1 MDRCANVNRTVLV
14 AFCGLLAATPVY
26 ADSEHKAKPASS
38 HGDQDAILRHKL
50 RDTINTGLV
59 GIVSE
64 GTDYTTDL
72 ALTLAAEQNGLRLL
86 PVAGAG
92 ALQNA
97 EDVMFARGIDFGI
110 VQTDVLD
117 QIKRNPPFPGVEK
130 YLQYVTKLYDQ
141 DFHVLAGPDIQSI
154 DDLRGKKVNF
164 GLRDSG
170 TYTTATTI
178 FNALGVQSEVITLPQ
193 PLALDKLR
201 QGEISALVYVA
212 TKPSRLFQDIRPD
225 EHLHFLPIRADM
237 LPNYTPI
244 TINSDDYPDLVSK
257 DAAVNTVAV
266 GTVLVAYNWP
276 IKSERYSRVHR
287 FVEAFFGNL
296 KDIKARRPKWRDF
309 DVSTPVSGWTR
320 FPAAEQWLKQAE
332 LIPEP
337 NKAFASRN
345 PVVGE
350 ATVQARVPL
359 GRGEREALFR
369 DFAEYR
375 TQQQAIIPNHEN
387 PRAGEALFRD
397 FAEYQKH
404 QRMII
409 AYHET
414 TGDH

>member
-1 MDRCANVNRTVLV
+1 MDRCANVNRTVLM
-14 AFCGLLAATPVY
+14 AFCGVLAATPVY
-26 ADSEHKAKPASS
+26 ADSEHKAKTSS
-38 HGDQDAILRHKL
+38 HEDRDAILRHKM
-50 RDTINTGLV
+50 RDTVNAGLV

-72 ALTLAAEQNGLRLL
+72 ALTIAAEKNGLRLL
-86 PVAGAG
+86 PVAGVG
-92 ALQNA
+92 ALENA

-141 DFHVLAGPDIQSI
+141 DLHVLAGPDIQSI

-178 FNALGVQSEVITLPQ
+178 FNALGVQSDVTTLPQ

-201 QGEISALVYVA
+201 LGEISALVYVA

-225 EHLHFLPIRADM
+225 EHLHFLPIRADL
-237 LPNYTPI
+237 LPYYTTT

-257 DAAVNTVAV
+257 DAAVNTIAV

-276 IKSERYSRVHR
+276 IKSERYSRVNR
-287 FVEAFFGNL
+287 FVHAFFVNL

-320 FPAAEQWLKQAE
+320 FPAAEQWLKQAG

-337 NKAFASRN
+337 NKASALRN
-345 PVVGE
+345 LALGE
-350 ATVQARVPL
+350 ATVEARVPL
-359 GRGEREALFR
+359 GAEEREAMFR

-375 TQQQAIIPNHEN
+375 AQQQTVIPNHEIL
-387 PRAGEALFRD
+387 RAGETLFRD

-404 QRMII
+404 QRMIL